1 MSRDVVIRKVGAQM
15 YESSML
21 FEYPAGPGP
30 GLGWSRSSVDA
41 AAPQSHLV
49 EGGLDIKH

>member
-1 MSRDVVIRKVGAQM
+1 MHLRSTFVMSRDVVIRKVGAEM

-30 GLGWSRSSVDA
+30 GLGWSR
-41 AAPQSHLV
+41 
-49 EGGLDIKH
+49 